1 MKNLLQYCVSRSL
14 LSSCLFVTL
23 LVLAAC
29 AGELGPPPTLV
40 PIPSPVP
47 KIGLT
52 PTLPGATPTAS
63 SATATLAVVPNGTVV
78 APTVTAS
85 PPQDANSIP
94 QGITSEGYYF
104 LGREDAPN
112 TIIMYSDTF

>member
-1 MKNLLQYCVSRSL
+1 MKNLPQYCVSRSL

-29 AGELGPPPTLV
+29 ASELAPPPTLV
-40 PIPSPVP
+40 PTQSPVP
-47 KIGLT
+47 KIELIPTPSPVAPPSALPNATVTSLT
-52 PTLPGATPTAS
+52 
-63 SATATLAVVPNGTVV
+63 ATA
-78 APTVTAS
+78 
-85 PPQDANSIP
+85 PPSQGADSIP

-112 TIIMYSDTF
+112 TIIMYSDAF